1 MRRNAASGWRERG
14 RLIVGDGVNY
24 YVPAVALGVVLLAK
38 LPALV
43 RGWRSPMVRA
53 VNALLAMACAAFA
66 FSAPPTIVVVNR
78 FTGISNFSAP
88 LVYCILCA
96 YSCACLVLVENWRE
110 DSRVETRTRR
120 RVLAWVLAYGLVI
133 AAIIG
138 CFVVGDAPV
147 ERLRDFDTYYATTP
161 FIREMLVLYMVAHT
175 VAAFATTVVCWR
187 WALDISRETHETA
200 VSTTGRSLKIGLI
213 LLVVGF
219 LVNGVFGVAKLT
231 AVGARWAGHDWDVL
245 NRMAGS
251 FISLNAG
258 VCMCGFLLP
267 VFGPWLVERVWR
279 PWRTFAAL
287 RPLSALVGP
296 PGEGP
301 GKQMF
306 LTTPWYSSPEQ
317 LLMYRLTNIRDGMLR
332 LRAYCDDEVRE
343 AAHREAVARGASDRD
358 AVATGLAVMFGAAAA
373 DRIRKSPAEEFRSS
387 RAALELRAA
396 EAEDRDLMTR
406 MARVLTAVPACR
418 DRRPSPAAAEVE

>member
-1 MRRNAASGWRERG
+1 MGE
-14 RLIVGDGVNY
+14 GVNF

-66 FSAPPTIVVVNR
+66 FSAPPTIAVVNR

-120 RVLAWVLAYGLVI
+120 RVRAWVLAYGIVI
-133 AAIIG
+133 VAIIG
-138 CFVVGDAPV
+138 CFIAGEAPV
-147 ERLRDFDTYYATTP
+147 ERPRDFDTYYATTP
-161 FIREMLVLYMVAHT
+161 FIGEMLVLYLVAHT

-187 WALDISRETHETA
+187 WALEISRETHGTA
-200 VSTTGRSLKIGLI
+200 VSSVGRSLKIGLI
-213 LLVVGF
+213 FLVVGF
-219 LVNGVFGVAKLT
+219 LVNVVFGVAKLT
-231 AVGARWAGHDWDVL
+231 AIGARWAGRDWDVV

-287 RPLSALVGP
+287 RPLSVLVGP
-296 PGEGP
+296 SGGVP

-332 LRAYCDDEVRE
+332 LRAYCDDGVRE
-343 AAHREAVARGASDRD
+343 AAYREAVAQGASERD
-358 AVATGLAVMFGAAAA
+358 AVATGLTAMFGVAAA
-373 DRIRKSPAEEFRSS
+373 DRVRKSPADEPRSS

-396 EAEDRDLMTR
+396 EDEDRELMTR
-406 MARVLTAVPACR
+406 MARVLAA
-418 DRRPSPAAAEVE
+418 SPASAGQRRSLAAADAE